1 MSAHTHSHDAHAGHA
16 SDSHGHGDHGG
27 LQMGHHHISSSAMFL
42 NVLITLLI
50 LTGITVGTSRIDF
63 GPANMLIAM
72 FIASIKA
79 SLVIAFF
86 MHVKWDTAINKIV
99 FLSSFLFLSLLF
111 IFTLSDHA
119 TRRLDGEWT
128 VRHTPVQYQWM
139 QPKADPNH
147 GNH

>member
-1 MSAHTHSHDAHAGHA
+1 MSAHAHN
-16 SDSHGHGDHGG
+16 DDHGHGE
-27 LQMGHHHISSSAMFL
+27 LQMGHHHVSSSAMFF
-42 NVLITLLI
+42 NVLVALLI
-50 LTGITVGTSRIDF
+50 LTVVTVGASRIDF

-72 FIASIKA
+72 LIASVKA
-79 SLVIAFF
+79 SLVILFF

-119 TRRLDGEWT
+119 TRRLDGELT
-128 VRHTPVQYQWM
+128 VRHTNVQYQWT

-147 GNH
+147 GKH